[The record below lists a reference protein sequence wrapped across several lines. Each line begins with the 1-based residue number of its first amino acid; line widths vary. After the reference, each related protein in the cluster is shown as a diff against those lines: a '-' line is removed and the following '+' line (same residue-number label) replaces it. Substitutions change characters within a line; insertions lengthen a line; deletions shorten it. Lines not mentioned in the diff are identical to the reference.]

1 MGTVY
6 DILLPTTK
14 MSLKTI
20 KILLDSEI
28 KKYRLPK
35 DHGGLA
41 THDLEVK
48 NTAILGKWLFK
59 LLTKDGV

>member
-1 MGTVY
+1 
-6 DILLPTTK
+6 